1 MIRSLAPKANQNA
14 MNPELTDPPP
24 SFCDESTDL
33 LPFFKQAVERATLS
47 RQASF
52 VSVTIETSYSDPL
65 AILEEIHRPNEP
77 ICYLERP
84 SNEFSIACAD
94 FVTEASFVGSERF
107 KQAKYWADSM
117 FENTLVAGDHIN
129 PGTGPTLFM
138 TATFE
143 DETGSSSSPPPL
155 QVFLPRWQVLRK
167 GGSHFV
173 IINASVDGQT
183 DPVRLAED
191 FANSVK
197 RIKGMRSD
205 VTKPKE
211 SGLVELGQP
220 VEEFDYEHAVG
231 QALEQ
236 IHAGAISKVVLARK
250 LTYGTSSPLRPFSI
264 AHALRE
270 RFPECFTFCLSTP
283 GQGVMVGATPETLAK
298 TSGVSLETEAL
309 AGSAPRGLSAGKD
322 AHWGKT
328 LLAREK
334 EVHEHQLVIESIK
347 RRLSSIGLTHCE
359 EGKSRLLRLANLQHI
374 RTPLRAKLP
383 FGVHPFD
390 ALAALHPTPAMGGT
404 PRESALSI
412 VKQLEGS
419 PRGWYSGVTGWLD
432 SKGRGEF
439 IVPIRCGKIMPDSLT
454 LYAGAGL
461 VEGSIPQQEKIE
473 TDWKLQAMLEVI
485 TGRTTLPGE

>member
-1 MIRSLAPKANQNA
+1 

-33 LPFFKQAVERATLS
+33 LPFFKQAVEQAVLS
-47 RQASF
+47 GQSLF

-65 AILEEIHRPNEP
+65 AILEEIHRTNEP

-84 SNEFSIACAD
+84 SNEFSIACAE
-94 FVTEASFVGSERF
+94 FVTEASFEGSDRF
-107 KQAKYWADSM
+107 TQAKVWGDSV
-117 FENTLVAGDHIN
+117 FKSTLIAGDHLD

-143 DETGSSSSPPPL
+143 DKTDSSSSPPAL

-173 IINASVDGQT
+173 IINASVNTQT
-183 DPVRLAED
+183 DPVRLTAD
-191 FANSVK
+191 FANSVQL
-197 RIKGMRSD
+197 IKGMQPDAS
-205 VTKPKE
+205 KPKE

-220 VEEFDYEHAVG
+220 KEEFDYESAVK

-236 IHAGAISKVVLARK
+236 ITSGQIFKVVLARK
-250 LTYGTSSPLRPFSI
+250 LTYGTSSPLNPFSI
-264 AHALRE
+264 AHDLRE
-270 RFPECFTFCLSTP
+270 RFPECFTFCLTTP

-298 TSGVSLETEAL
+298 VSGSTLETEAL
-309 AGSAPRGLSAGKD
+309 AGSAPRGPSAGKD
-322 AHWGKT
+322 AHLGKT
-328 LLAREK
+328 LLGREK
-334 EVHEHQLVIESIK
+334 EVLEHRLVIESIK
-347 RRLSSIGLTHCE
+347 RRLASIGLNDCE
-359 EGKSRLLRLANLQHI
+359 EGRSRLLRLANLQHV
-374 RTPLRAKLP
+374 RTPLRAKFP
-383 FGVHPFD
+383 TGVHPFD
-390 ALAALHPTPAMGGT
+390 ALCALHPTPAMGGT
-404 PRESALSI
+404 PRDSALSL
-412 VKQLEGS
+412 VHKLEGS

-461 VEGSIPQQEKIE
+461 VEGSVPEQEKIE